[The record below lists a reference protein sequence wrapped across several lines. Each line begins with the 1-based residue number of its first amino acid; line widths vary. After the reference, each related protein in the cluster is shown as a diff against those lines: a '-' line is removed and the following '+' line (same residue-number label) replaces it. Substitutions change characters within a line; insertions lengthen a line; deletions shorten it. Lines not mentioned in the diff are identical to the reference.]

1 MFQYFIIFETFSLF
15 LKLQKRRL
23 FETCLLKE
31 AFSAINSME
40 AVEKEE
46 EDVTEYWIDTKLITI
61 GLIVGVAI
69 EVLIDLIIIAT
80 SGHKVFF

>member
-1 MFQYFIIFETFSLF
+1 MFRRFNIFETFSLF
-15 LKLQKRRL
+15 LKLQKSRL

-31 AFSAINSME
+31 AFSGINSME

-46 EDVTEYWIDTKLITI
+46 ENVTEYWIDTKLITI
-61 GLIVGVAI
+61 GLIVGVSI
-69 EVLIDLIIIAT
+69 EVLIDLVIIAT